1 MFTDTSL
8 LPGLDDPAPW
18 DDSGGERR
26 ENRPGVQDL
35 SDEMESD
42 NDTESNANIIAP
54 DDGNINGNSGKNSS
68 AVEEIRATKPIDHSI
83 WGARRSVRNPAA
95 KATTEQSFD
104 EWAAAVAEAN
114 DEQPTQSEPTT
125 NQSDDRTDWVKKM
138 SALSEQLRNKDN
150 DGWKQHESVPPAGI
164 HEDIKKSDSGIAVRE
179 GKEFRQRDELIIES
193 REITQTQQ
201 TQQQQQMQQKA
212 PESTE
217 KQGDKADSSRDNLD
231 RVRSY
236 RKFETERYVN
246 DRLFRDGFLEVL
258 SPAAVKLL
266 LFIGSKCNDDGVCYH
281 SHETMMRL
289 TGLSVKTIKRTMP
302 ELIENK
308 LVEVKAVPGK
318 TNHYR
323 LLWSD

>member
-1 MFTDTSL
+1 MLIDTSS
-8 LPGLDDPAPW
+8 LPDLDDTAPW
-18 DDSGGERR
+18 DDSGGDQE
-26 ENRPGVQDL
+26 EKRPGVQDQG
-35 SDEMESD
+35 DKMESD

-54 DDGNINGNSGKNSS
+54 DDGNSNSNSGENSPD
-68 AVEEIRATKPIDHSI
+68 AKEIRVTNPIDHTL
-83 WGARRSVRNPAA
+83 WGARSSVRNPVA
-95 KATTEQSFD
+95 KATTEPRFD
-104 EWAAAVAEAN
+104 ELEPLEN
-114 DEQPTQSEPTT
+114 DEQQQQSNPAA
-125 NQSDDRTDWVKKM
+125 NQSNYGAEFVKKM

-164 HEDIKKSDSGIAVRE
+164 NDDIKKSESGIAVRE
-179 GKEFRQRDELIIES
+179 GKEFRQRDELVIES
-193 REITQTQQ
+193 REITQPEATERNETHEAEQSQSQQ
-201 TQQQQQMQQKA
+201 ETV
-212 PESTE
+212 S
-217 KQGDKADSSRDNLD
+217 DKADSSGNNLD

-281 SHETMMRL
+281 SHETMSKI

-308 LVEVKAVPGK
+308 LIEVKAVPGK
-318 TNHYR
+318 SNHYR
-323 LLWSD
+323 LL